1 MFDWKADLTGTGI
14 SSLKCDIRVD
24 LELHKSFD
32 YRYGY
37 RGVLR
42 LHPFL
47 ALS

>member
-1 MFDWKADLTGTGI
+1 L
-14 SSLKCDIRVD
+14 

-37 RGVLR
+37 RGALR
-42 LHPFL
+42 LRPFL